1 MYDVFLMDLPTKKK
15 FHTNIIKYK
24 RLGYEEGDIVTT
36 IKYDFQLK
44 GRNAIKNKQ

>member
-1 MYDVFLMDLPTKKK
+1 MDLPTKKNLHK
-15 FHTNIIKYK
+15 NIIKYK

-44 GRNAIKNKQ
+44 SRNAIKNKQ